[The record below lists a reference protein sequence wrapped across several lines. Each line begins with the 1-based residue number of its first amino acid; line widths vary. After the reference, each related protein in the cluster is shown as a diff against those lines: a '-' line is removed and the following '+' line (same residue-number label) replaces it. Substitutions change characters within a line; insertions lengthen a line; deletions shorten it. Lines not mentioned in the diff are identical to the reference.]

1 MTKKRFTETV
11 STMTVKDNQTGRE
24 YKCEM
29 GIDTDLLELLN
40 AQHETIEQL
49 KKDNKILM
57 DKVFEMRTND
67 ALDRTEISRQH
78 YSVDEF
84 LEELEKW

>member
-1 MTKKRFTETV
+1 MTEKRFKHHMGLICEKRDGEYY
-11 STMTVKDNQTGRE
+11 SFTVKEVCD
-24 YKCEM
+24 
-29 GIDTDLLELLN
+29 LLN